1 MVDVISSA
9 FTVWRPNIPESIDGK
24 PLATHLGDLFIAFPT
39 DRLPS
44 NSLVAMSMKPTIV
57 LAMVIFYLN
66 SKGPLKDLCG
76 MLKITGK
83 SIYFRTVVA
92 IHNLFLAIFS
102 FLVVIHTWPIVVQH
116 LNNYGINATYCDQEG
131 TLWSSGFGAW
141 ATIFYISKYY
151 EFIDTWVLVIKG
163 KEPSFL
169 QTYHHAGIVLTMWGG
184 VASQSAW
191 LVWVVLLNSIIHTL
205 MYIYFFIKTIWP
217 KTVIKSA
224 KYLTSLQIAQFVTGI
239 TGTLGV
245 VYMGD
250 SCDTTSSRFVLL
262 CLQAYGVGL
271 IILFSQF
278 AAKKYKKA

>member
-1 MVDVISSA
+1 
-9 FTVWRPNIPESIDGK
+9 
-24 PLATHLGDLFIAFPT
+24 
-39 DRLPS
+39 
-44 NSLVAMSMKPTIV
+44 
-57 LAMVIFYLN
+57 
-66 SKGPLKDLCG
+66 
-76 MLKITGK
+76 
-83 SIYFRTVVA
+83 
-92 IHNLFLAIFS
+92 
-102 FLVVIHTWPIVVQH
+102 
-116 LNNYGINATYCDQEG
+116 
-131 TLWSSGFGAW
+131 
-141 ATIFYISKYY
+141 
-151 EFIDTWVLVIKG
+151 
-163 KEPSFL
+163 
-169 QTYHHAGIVLTMWGG
+169 MWGG